1 MDYLRKYLN
10 PYRNLPKGIYLLFI
24 CLIITSIGNCVFPL
38 ITLILTVKVGYTKE
52 QVGMVIAVFA
62 ILQTLCVIISGK
74 LVDNF
79 GRKKMLILFYILG
92 ALFYI
97 ICSIIET
104 NYQITFFI
112 IAASVLLSM
121 TSPIINVLIADF
133 TNTEN
138 RKASFSLMYL
148 AYNLGFSISPILAG
162 ALFAEYLNL
171 LFIIDATCILIS
183 VIIFAIYIKEP
194 KMKDKHDNDQLKGE
208 CRRENTLCILL
219 RHPVLIFSSIVM
231 VVYQFAYSQWGFLLP
246 LQMVE
251 QFYDNG
257 AKYYGIVAAVNG
269 FTVIFFT
276 PVVTHL
282 FKKTNSG
289 KVIAYGGFF
298 YAIAF
303 VLFGI
308 SAKITLFIISIFIM
322 TLGEI
327 AIIMNYNSLIANST
341 PETHRGRVVLVLSS
355 ITGSGYVLGP
365 VVVGKFA
372 YLGYTFIWKL
382 LAIGVAIAAI
392 IMCFTATFKCKED
405 KIYSINNS

>member
-1 MDYLRKYLN
+1 M
-10 PYRNLPKGIYLLFI
+10 
-24 CLIITSIGNCVFPL
+24 IITSIGNCVFPL
-38 ITLILTVKVGYTKE
+38 ITLILTVKVGFTEE

-74 LVDNF
+74 LVDKF
-79 GRKKMLILFYILG
+79 GRKKMLMLFYILG

-104 NYQITFFI
+104 NYQIAFFI

-162 ALFAEYLNL
+162 ALFAKYLNL

-194 KMKDKHDNDQLKGE
+194 KMKDKHNNDQLKGE
-208 CRRENTLCILL
+208 CRRENTLCIL
-219 RHPVLIFSSIVM
+219 RRYPVLIFSSIIM

-276 PVVTHL
+276 PVITHL
-282 FKKTNSG
+282 FKKTNSV

-298 YAIAF
+298 MQLL
-303 VLFGI
+303 LFY
-308 SAKITLFIISIFIM
+308 L
-322 TLGEI
+322 EI
-327 AIIMNYNSLIANST
+327 QL
-341 PETHRGRVVLVLSS
+341 
-355 ITGSGYVLGP
+355 
-365 VVVGKFA
+365 K
-372 YLGYTFIWKL
+372 
-382 LAIGVAIAAI
+382 
-392 IMCFTATFKCKED
+392 
-405 KIYSINNS
+405 